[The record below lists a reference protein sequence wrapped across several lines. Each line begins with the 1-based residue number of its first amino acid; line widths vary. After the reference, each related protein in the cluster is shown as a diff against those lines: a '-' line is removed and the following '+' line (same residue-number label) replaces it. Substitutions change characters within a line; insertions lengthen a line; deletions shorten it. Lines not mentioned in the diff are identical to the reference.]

1 MTLSVIGLLALL
13 LQPVTA
19 ADTLADSVVASES
32 VVPISAPTPAP
43 EETSFFDLL
52 VKGGW
57 TMIPIG
63 LLSVLAV
70 YVFVERMMALKRAD
84 SNPERLMRQVR
95 DYVQSGDLSG
105 AIGYCRAQDTPA
117 SRIIQS
123 GLERV
128 GRPIVE
134 IREAVQSAGRQEAY
148 VLERHMDLLAS
159 AAALAPMLGFL
170 GTVIGL
176 IEAFQSIQYVEG
188 SISPALLANGMWEA
202 MITTA
207 AGLAVGIPAL
217 FAYNF
222 LFNRIRHTVNDL
234 ERTATDFIDLL
245 QSPARTESREPARSY
260 AG

>member
-1 MTLSVIGLLALL
+1 MSLPVLGLVALL
-13 LQPVTA
+13 LQSATA
-19 ADTLADSVVASES
+19 PDSLADTASVVEN
-32 VVPISAPTPAP
+32 VVPINAPATPTVP
-43 EETSFFDLL
+43 DETSFFDLL

-63 LLSVLAV
+63 LLSILAV
-70 YVFVERMMALKRAD
+70 YVFFERMMALKKAD
-84 SNPERLMRQVR
+84 TNPERLTRQVR

-128 GRPIVE
+128 GRPIGE

-148 VLERHMDLLAS
+148 LLERHMDLLAS

-207 AGLAVGIPAL
+207 TGLAVGIPAL

-222 LFNRIRHTVNDL
+222 LFNRIRHKVNDL
-234 ERTATDFIDLL
+234 ELTATDFIDLL
-245 QSPARTESREPARSY
+245 QSPAGR
-260 AG
+260 

>member
-1 MTLSVIGLLALL
+1 MSFSIVGLLLLL
-13 LQPVTA
+13 LQPIT
-19 ADTLADSVVASES
+19 ADTLADTASVTETI
-32 VVPISAPTPAP
+32 VPISAQEPPP
-43 EETSFFDLL
+43 EAASSFFDLL
-52 VKGGW
+52 VRGGW

-63 LLSVLAV
+63 LLSILAV
-70 YVFVERMMALKRAD
+70 YVFVERWLALRKAD
-84 SNPERLMRQVR
+84 SSPERLTRTVR
-95 DYVQSGDLSG
+95 DYVQAGDLSG

-117 SRIIQS
+117 SRIIQA

-134 IREAVQSAGRQEAY
+134 IREAVQAAGRQEAY

-170 GTVIGL
+170 GTVFGL

-188 SISPALLANGMWEA
+188 SVSPAILANGMWEA

-217 FAYNF
+217 FGYNV
-222 LFNRIRHTVNDL
+222 LFNRIRHRVNDL

-245 QSPARTESREPARSY
+245 QSPAGR
-260 AG
+260 

>member
-1 MTLSVIGLLALL
+1 MSLSTVGLLAALL
-13 LQPVTA
+13 LQPIA
-19 ADTLADSVVASES
+19 ADSVADTAAVAPT
-32 VVPISAPTPAP
+32 VVPVTTVPAP
-43 EETSFFDLL
+43 EATSFFDLL
-52 VKGGW
+52 IKGGW
-57 TMIPIG
+57 TMVPIG

-70 YVFVERMMALKRAD
+70 YVFVERLRALKKAD
-84 SNPERLMRQVR
+84 SSPERLTRTVK
-95 DYVQSGDLSG
+95 DYVQEGDVNG
-105 AIGYCRAQDTPA
+105 AVGYCRAQDTPA

-128 GRPIVE
+128 GRPIGE

-148 VLERHMDLLAS
+148 LLERHMDLLAS

-188 SISPALLANGMWEA
+188 SISPALLASGMWEA
-202 MITTA
+202 MVTTA
-207 AGLAVGIPAL
+207 VGLAVGIPAL

-222 LFNRIRHTVNDL
+222 LFNRIRQRVNDL

-245 QSPARTESREPARSY
+245 QSPASRQ
-260 AG
+260 

>member
-1 MTLSVIGLLALL
+1 MSLPVLGLVALL
-13 LQPVTA
+13 LQSATA
-19 ADTLADSVVASES
+19 PDTLADTASVVES
-32 VVPISAPTPAP
+32 VVPINAPATAP
-43 EETSFFDLL
+43 VPDETSFFDLL

-63 LLSVLAV
+63 LLSILAL
-70 YVFVERMMALKRAD
+70 YVFVERMMALKKTD
-84 SNPERLMRQVR
+84 TNPERLTRQVR

-128 GRPIVE
+128 GRPIGE

-148 VLERHMDLLAS
+148 LLERHMDLLAS

-207 AGLAVGIPAL
+207 TGLAVGIPAL

-222 LFNRIRHTVNDL
+222 LFNRIRHRVNDL
-234 ERTATDFIDLL
+234 ELTATDFIDLL
-245 QSPARTESREPARSY
+245 QSPAGR
-260 AG
+260 